1 MNLRWRLSSVG
12 YRTEHA
18 GQTTIAL
25 TGLNTHFEKA
35 RTALMRVSVMLH
47 GWAVHAAE
55 QLDPVTVWN
64 LVSVHLKRLLAG
76 VGPPSAHRILEYHAN
91 GIG

>member
-1 MNLRWRLSSVG
+1 
-12 YRTEHA
+12 
-18 GQTTIAL
+18 
-25 TGLNTHFEKA
+25 
-35 RTALMRVSVMLH
+35 MRVSVMLH